1 MNACQARA
9 MFKFRVRMASFGQN
23 FKGGQAFIKCPF
35 CDNHVDGQEES
46 WNFPKMKQIM
56 DIQGDYIDIFGN
68 TFSQEVIKTVQ
79 NLYTFREEYR
89 KL

>member
-1 MNACQARA
+1 MN
-9 MFKFRVRMASFGQN
+9 
-23 FKGGQAFIKCPF
+23 
-35 CDNHVDGQEES
+35 
-46 WNFPKMKQIM
+46 QIM
-56 DIQGDYIDIFGN
+56 DIKGDYKEVFGN